1 VISVGRVVERALLVD
16 DVNAGLLSADDN
28 LFDILRRLAH
38 LL

>member
-1 VISVGRVVERALLVD
+1 VISIGRVMEGTLLVD

-28 LFDILRRLAH
+28 LLDILRRLAH